1 VVTVLGHV
9 DHGKTT
15 LLDAIR
21 ETNVTASEPGEIT
34 QHIGAYQI
42 EINGKPITFI
52 DTPGHEAF
60 TAMRARGAQV
70 TDIAVLVVG
79 ADDGVMPQTME
90 AIDHAQAAGVP
101 IIVAINKV
109 DRPSANPDAVKQR
122 LMEKG
127 LVPEEWG
134 GDTIYVPLSALEKTG
149 IGDLLEMI
157 ALVSEMR
164 DLRAERDKPA
174 EGVVLEAE
182 LDKRRGSV
190 ATLLVQEGIL
200 HTGDSVV
207 VGPVAGKV
215 RAMTDDRG
223 NRLKEAGPS
232 TPVQVMGL
240 SDVPEASELFRV
252 VEGDKK
258 ARSLA
263 AETQESE
270 RQAQLGAGVAASM
283 LELSQLF
290 AGGEAKVLNLI
301 LKADAQGT
309 VEAIS
314 SALAQIGNEE
324 VSSNILHVGVGDVNE
339 SDVSLAAATKPSVI
353 IGFQVGADAQARRLA
368 ADERVEIRRYQVIYD
383 LLDDVRDTLSGMLEV
398 KTQEVVVGQAE
409 VRALFQSSRLGTIAG
424 CYVLDGRIVR
434 GAAVRVRRRGSTVH
448 EGRIS
453 SLRHLQ
459 DDASE
464 MTQGFECGIVMGD
477 FNEVE
482 VGDII
487 ECLEEQELRRAVL

>member
-1 VVTVLGHV
+1 
-9 DHGKTT
+9 
-15 LLDAIR
+15 
-21 ETNVTASEPGEIT
+21 
-34 QHIGAYQI
+34 
-42 EINGKPITFI
+42 
-52 DTPGHEAF
+52 
-60 TAMRARGAQV
+60 
-70 TDIAVLVVG
+70 
-79 ADDGVMPQTME
+79 
-90 AIDHAQAAGVP
+90 
-101 IIVAINKV
+101 
-109 DRPSANPDAVKQR
+109 
-122 LMEKG
+122 
-127 LVPEEWG
+127 
-134 GDTIYVPLSALEKTG
+134 
-149 IGDLLEMI
+149 
-157 ALVSEMR
+157 
-164 DLRAERDKPA
+164 
-174 EGVVLEAE
+174 
-182 LDKRRGSV
+182 
-190 ATLLVQEGIL
+190 
-200 HTGDSVV
+200 
-207 VGPVAGKV
+207 
-215 RAMTDDRG
+215 
-223 NRLKEAGPS
+223 
-232 TPVQVMGL
+232 VMGL

-353 IGFQVGADAQARRLA
+353 IGFQVGADTQARRLA

-434 GAAVRVRRRGSTVH
+434 GAAVRVRRRGGTVH

-459 DDASE
+459 DDANE